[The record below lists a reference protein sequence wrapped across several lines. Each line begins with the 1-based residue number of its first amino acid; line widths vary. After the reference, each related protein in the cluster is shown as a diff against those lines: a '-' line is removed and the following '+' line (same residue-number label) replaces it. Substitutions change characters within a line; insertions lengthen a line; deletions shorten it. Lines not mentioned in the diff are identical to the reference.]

1 MPFKWKIIQW
11 LPVFYTLNIN
21 ENYVNYFMVYVIY
34 ITIYVIY
41 TTYLDALLWIST
53 DSFAL

>member
-1 MPFKWKIIQW
+1 
-11 LPVFYTLNIN
+11 
-21 ENYVNYFMVYVIY
+21 MVYVIY
-34 ITIYVIY
+34 TTIYVID